1 VYTPNNRV
9 QNYIKQKMTAPK
21 DKISKYKTGIVD
33 FNIAFSA
40 IDRITNQIVSKNI
53 EDQPTY
59 LYLHS

>member
-1 VYTPNNRV
+1 
-9 QNYIKQKMTAPK
+9 MTAPK